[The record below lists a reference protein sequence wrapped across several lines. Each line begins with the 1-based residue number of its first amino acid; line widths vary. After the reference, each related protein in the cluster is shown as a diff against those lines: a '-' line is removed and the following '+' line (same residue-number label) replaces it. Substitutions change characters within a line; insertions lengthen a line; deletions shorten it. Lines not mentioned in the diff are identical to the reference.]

1 MSQNLIVHVCL
12 VGVALLL
19 EAERV
24 NFKPGETLPDA
35 LPLSVLDELVSLGAV
50 EKRIAEPHVVDT
62 NSSVSEAAGSN
73 EAGAAG
79 GAIPGTHT
87 PTASEG
93 AGAAAEATAA
103 PVTEAAGEVSAAPA
117 AGKKKPA

>member
-19 EAERV
+19 EGVRV
-24 NFKPGETLPDA
+24 NFTPGETLPDA
-35 LPLSVLDELVSLGAV
+35 LPLTVLDELVSLGAV
-50 EKRIAEPHVVDT
+50 EQRIAEP

-87 PTASEG
+87 SAGEG
-93 AGAAAEATAA
+93 SGAAAELAAA
-103 PVTEAAGEVSAAPA
+103 PATDAAAEPAVPA
-117 AGKKKPA
+117 AGKKKT

>member
-1 MSQNLIVHVCL
+1 MSQNLIAHVC
-12 VGVALLL
+12 VAGVALLL
-19 EAERV
+19 DGVRV

-35 LPLSVLDELVSLGAV
+35 LPLTVLDELVSLGAV

-87 PTASEG
+87 SAGEG
-93 AGAAAEATAA
+93 SGAADELAAAPATDAAAEPA
-103 PVTEAAGEVSAAPA
+103 VPA
-117 AGKKKPA
+117 AGKKKA

>member
-1 MSQNLIVHVCL
+1 MSQNLIAHVC
-12 VGVALLL
+12 VAGVALLL
-19 EAERV
+19 DGVRV

-35 LPLSVLDELVSLGAV
+35 LPLTVLDELVSLGAV
-50 EKRIAEPHVVDT
+50 EKRIAEP
-62 NSSVSEAAGSN
+62 NSFVSEAAGSN

-93 AGAAAEATAA
+93 AGAVAEAAAA
-103 PVTEAAGEVSAAPA
+103 PVTEADGEVSAAPA